1 MKKGILFLIGLIGF
15 LVEGQAQELDFRV
28 IINSDRSRFQN
39 TEVFNQMK
47 TSFEQF
53 LNGRTWTSDEYRPE
67 ERIKGNLLITISE
80 VPQIGVYSATVQVQV
95 VRPVFGTNYESVV
108 LNFIDRNWTFEYQ
121 ESQPLEFNRFSFLN
135 NISSLLAF
143 YANIALGMDYDTFA
157 LKGGNPYFE
166 VANDIVNNAQQSG
179 RVGWVQNPSDR
190 RSRYWLIND
199 IYISTVYAPIREAIY
214 LYHRKGVDQL
224 ATAPEEAYSSI
235 LEAIRLVAEAN
246 KQQPNG
252 IFTISFVDAKS
263 DEIAQILK
271 NAPFEIREKAVPL
284 LLEIDPNNARKYNE
298 LLKNWAVSF
307 SFVWKPAL
315 IHAYLT

>member
-15 LVEGQAQELDFRV
+15 FGGGQAQELDFRV

-39 TEVFNQMK
+39 TEVFSQMK

-67 ERIKGNLLITISE
+67 ERIKGNLLITINE

-95 VRPVFGTNYESVV
+95 VRPVFGTNYESVT

-143 YANIALGMDYDTFA
+143 YAHIALGMDYDSFE

-199 IYISTVYAPIREAIY
+199 MYISTVYASIREAIY
-214 LYHRKGVDQL
+214 LYHRKGMDQL
-224 ATAPEEAYSSI
+224 ATSPDEAYSSI
-235 LEAIRLVAEAN
+235 LKAIQLVADAN

-252 IFTISFVDAKS
+252 IYTISFVDAKS
-263 DEIAQILK
+263 DEIAQVLK

-298 LLKNWAVSF
+298 LLKS
-307 SFVWKPAL
+307 
-315 IHAYLT
+315 

>member
-1 MKKGILFLIGLIGF
+1 MKKGIIFLIGLIGF
-15 LVEGQAQELDFRV
+15 FLEGQAQELDFRV

-80 VPQIGVYSATVQVQV
+80 VPQVGVYSATVQVQV

-143 YANIALGMDYDTFA
+143 YAHIALGMDYDTFA

-214 LYHRKGVDQL
+214 LYHRKGLDHL
-224 ATAPEEAYSSI
+224 AIAPEEAYSSI
-235 LEAIRLVAEAN
+235 LEAIQRVAEAN
-246 KQQPNG
+246 KLQPNG
-252 IFTISFVDAKS
+252 IYTISFVDAKS
-263 DEIAQILK
+263 DEIPQILK
-271 NAPFEIREKAVPL
+271 NAPFEIREKAVSL
-284 LLEIDPNNARKYNE
+284 LLEIDPNNTRKYNE
-298 LLKNWAVSF
+298 LLKN
-307 SFVWKPAL
+307 
-315 IHAYLT
+315 

>member
-1 MKKGILFLIGLIGF
+1 MKKGILFLVGLIGF
-15 LVEGQAQELDFRV
+15 FLQTHAQELDFRV

-67 ERIKGNLLITISE
+67 ERIKGNLLITINE

-143 YANIALGMDYDTFA
+143 YAYIALGMDYDTFA
-157 LKGGNPYFE
+157 LKGGNPYYE

-214 LYHRKGVDQL
+214 LYHRKGMDQL

-235 LEAIRLVAEAN
+235 LEAIQLVAEAN
-246 KQQPNG
+246 KLQPNG

-263 DEIAQILK
+263 DEIAQVLK
-271 NAPFEIREKAVPL
+271 NAPFPIREKAVPL

-298 LLKNWAVSF
+298 LLKS
-307 SFVWKPAL
+307 
-315 IHAYLT
+315 

>member
-15 LVEGQAQELDFRV
+15 FIQTQAQELDFRV

-108 LNFIDRNWTFEYQ
+108 LNIIDRNWTFEYQ

-166 VANDIVNNAQQSG
+166 IANDIVNNAQQSG

-199 IYISTVYAPIREAIY
+199 IYISPVYAPIREAMY
-214 LYHRKGVDQL
+214 LYHRKGIDQL
-224 ATAPEEAYSSI
+224 ATAPDEAYSSI
-235 LEAIRLVAEAN
+235 LEAIQRVAEAN

-252 IFTISFVDAKS
+252 IFTISFVDAKT

-271 NAPFEIREKAVPL
+271 NAPFDIREKAVVL

-298 LLKNWAVSF
+298 LLES
-307 SFVWKPAL
+307 
-315 IHAYLT
+315 

>member
-15 LVEGQAQELDFRV
+15 FLKGQAQELDFRV

-80 VPQIGVYSATVQVQV
+80 VPQVGVYSATVQVQV
-95 VRPVFGTNYESVV
+95 VRPVFGTNYESVA

-135 NISSLLAF
+135 NISSLLGF
-143 YANIALGMDYDTFA
+143 YAHIALGMDYDTFE

-214 LYHRKGVDQL
+214 LYHRKGLDQL
-224 ATAPEEAYSSI
+224 ATAPDEAYSSI
-235 LEAIRLVAEAN
+235 LKAIQLVADAN

-252 IFTISFVDAKS
+252 IYTISFVDAKS
-263 DEIAQILK
+263 DEIAQVLK

-298 LLKNWAVSF
+298 LLKS
-307 SFVWKPAL
+307 
-315 IHAYLT
+315 

>member
-15 LVEGQAQELDFRV
+15 FLQTQAQELDFRV
-28 IINSDRSRFQN
+28 LINSDRSRFQN

-95 VRPVFGTNYESVV
+95 VRPVYGTNYESVV

-179 RVGWVQNPSDR
+179 RTGWVQNPSDR

-214 LYHRKGVDQL
+214 LYHRKGIDQL

-246 KQQPNG
+246 KLQPNG
-252 IFTISFVDAKS
+252 IYTISFVDAKS

-298 LLKNWAVSF
+298 LLKS
-307 SFVWKPAL
+307 
-315 IHAYLT
+315 

>member
-1 MKKGILFLIGLIGF
+1 MKKGVLFLIALSGF
-15 LVEGQAQELDFRV
+15 FIQTQAQELDFRV
-28 IINSDRSRFQN
+28 LINSDRSRFQN

-80 VPQIGVYSATVQVQV
+80 VPQVGVYSATVQVQV
-95 VRPVFGTNYESVV
+95 VRPVFGTDYESVV

-199 IYISTVYAPIREAIY
+199 IYISTVYAPIREAVY
-214 LYHRKGVDQL
+214 LYHRKGIDQL

-235 LEAIRLVAEAN
+235 LEAIQLVAEAN
-246 KQQPNG
+246 KLQPNG

-271 NAPFEIREKAVPL
+271 NAPFAIREKAVPL

-298 LLKNWAVSF
+298 LLKS
-307 SFVWKPAL
+307 
-315 IHAYLT
+315 

>member
-15 LVEGQAQELDFRV
+15 FGSGQAQELDFRV

-39 TEVFNQMK
+39 TEVFSQMK

-67 ERIKGNLLITISE
+67 ERIKGNLLITINE

-95 VRPVFGTNYESVV
+95 VRPVFGTNYESVT

-143 YANIALGMDYDTFA
+143 YAHIALGMDYDTFE

-199 IYISTVYAPIREAIY
+199 MYISTVYASIREAIY
-214 LYHRKGVDQL
+214 LYHRKGMDQL
-224 ATAPEEAYSSI
+224 ATSPDEAYSSI
-235 LEAIRLVAEAN
+235 LKAIQLVADAN

-252 IFTISFVDAKS
+252 IYTISFVDAKS
-263 DEIAQILK
+263 DEIAQVLK

-298 LLKNWAVSF
+298 LLKS
-307 SFVWKPAL
+307 
-315 IHAYLT
+315 